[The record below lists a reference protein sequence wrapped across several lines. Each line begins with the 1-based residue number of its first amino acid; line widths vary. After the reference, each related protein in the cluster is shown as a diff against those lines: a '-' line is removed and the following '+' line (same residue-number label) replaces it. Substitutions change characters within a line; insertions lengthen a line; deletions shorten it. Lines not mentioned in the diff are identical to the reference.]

1 MKTAGY
7 FTFGEKLLWGGSVLV
22 IMVSFLLFDRENFL
36 TLIASIVGVTSL
48 IFAAKGNPV
57 AQGLMIVFSLLY
69 GYISYTF
76 AYYGEMA
83 TYLGMTGPMAV
94 FSLISWLRNP
104 FEGRRSE
111 VRVNSISGGEWIF
124 MMILSAA
131 VTGVFF
137 FILRYFGTANLL
149 PSTLSVTTSFIA
161 VYLTFRRSP
170 YFALAYAANDAVLI
184 LLWSLAS
191 LKDSSYISVLMCFA
205 AFWVNDLYGFISWR
219 KMAIRQ
225 REVCFND

>member
-1 MKTAGY
+1 MKTDGY
-7 FTFGEKLLWGGSVLV
+7 FTFGEKLLWSGSVLV

-83 TYLGMTGPMAV
+83 TYLGMTGPTAV

-111 VRVNSISGGEWIF
+111 VRVNSISGGEWLF

-205 AFWVNDLYGFISWR
+205 AFLVNDLYGFISWR

-225 REVCFND
+225 RKVCFND

>member
-94 FSLISWLRNP
+94 FSLISWVLLLMSP
-104 FEGRRSE
+104 FPH
-111 VRVNSISGGEWIF
+111 
-124 MMILSAA
+124 
-131 VTGVFF
+131 
-137 FILRYFGTANLL
+137 RYGFCCARIASRL
-149 PSTLSVTTSFIA
+149 PSET
-161 VYLTFRRSP
+161 
-170 YFALAYAANDAVLI
+170 
-184 LLWSLAS
+184 
-191 LKDSSYISVLMCFA
+191 
-205 AFWVNDLYGFISWR
+205 
-219 KMAIRQ
+219 
-225 REVCFND
+225 